1 MAGEGEILL
10 TIFFKHDQGKNLDE
24 INAHLDETGFW
35 SFHRRA
41 SRSSAG
47 T

>member
-1 MAGEGEILL
+1 MAGEREILL
-10 TIFFKHDQGKNLDE
+10 AIFLKHDQGKNLGK

-41 SRSSAG
+41 SRSFRG